1 MKNTAVFASATKC
14 FRKIDTYGVRNGET
28 HVLTD
33 DGLGRRKLPKVVD
46 PQLVKYGMPANLTV
60 NTGSDQ
66 GDSLQ
71 LE

>member
-1 MKNTAVFASATKC
+1 MQPNVSE
-14 FRKIDTYGVRNGET
+14 KIDTYGVRNGET

-71 LE
+71 LEKML